1 MRDYEGRNSFYPA
14 AKKVF
19 ANPIVKWVG
28 GAALAAITA
37 AVTTGIW
44 PFFKGWVITRASTE
58 VVTQLDT
65 RLGKLE
71 SARVVSIGNLN
82 TDDTSALTE
91 GERLQWVIIR
101 LKRLEMRS
109 VQEMRKRIGL
119 EARLRMPRPN
129 SKAAEGVAATVKSKF
144 DDLVFRGEDPQ
155 VAAQKALESVYGQ
168 DE

>member
-71 SARVVSIGNLN
+71 SARVVSIVM
-82 TDDTSALTE
+82 S
-91 GERLQWVIIR
+91 RRFI
-101 LKRLEMRS
+101 
-109 VQEMRKRIGL
+109 
-119 EARLRMPRPN
+119 PRAG
-129 SKAAEGVAATVKSKF
+129 AAERQAKTKAPIIASARRMTAVTTP
-144 DDLVFRGEDPQ
+144 DIRPQ
-155 VAAQKALESVYGQ
+155 RHVIRCYP
-168 DE
+168 